1 MVDKKPFKLP
11 PNDPVLYF
19 LQRLRD
25 ESHRFVIGSHRSR
38 RAKNVHKSLLDD
50 LPSVGL
56 VRKKHL
62 LLYFGS
68 AKAVSD
74 AGITDLNKV
83 KGISNSLAT
92 QIYDYFHP

>member
-1 MVDKKPFKLP
+1 M
-11 PNDPVLYF
+11 
-19 LQRLRD
+19 
-25 ESHRFVIGSHRSR
+25 
-38 RAKNVHKSLLDD
+38 HKSLLDD

>member
-1 MVDKKPFKLP
+1 MIRVRK
-11 PNDPVLYF
+11 
-19 LQRLRD
+19 
-25 ESHRFVIGSHRSR
+25 I
-38 RAKNVHKSLLDD
+38 
-50 LPSVGL
+50 
-56 VRKKHL
+56 RKKHL